1 MFSAG
6 SMDSIIDM
14 SNLTILSTK
23 VLVDKDPLKFMIVTK
38 IMVPGTGR
46 TKTQEYSFKAEN
58 GQLRNTWVAQINKYT
73 KNLEIEKLETVT
85 EE

>member
-6 SMDSIIDM
+6 SIDSIIDM
-14 SNLTILSTK
+14 SNLTVLSTK
-23 VLVDKDPLKFMIVTK
+23 VLTDKDPLKFMVVTK
-38 IMVPGTGR
+38 LMVPGTTR
-46 TKTQEYSFKAEN
+46 TRTQEYSFKAES

-73 KNLEIEKLETVT
+73 KNLDMEKLDTVT